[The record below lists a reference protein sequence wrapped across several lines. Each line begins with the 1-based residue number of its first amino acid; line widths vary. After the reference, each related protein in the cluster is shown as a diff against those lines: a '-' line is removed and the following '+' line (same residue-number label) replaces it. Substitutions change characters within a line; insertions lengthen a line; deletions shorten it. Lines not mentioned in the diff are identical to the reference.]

1 MTNKQA
7 NDLFLCVASDWSNA
21 EVSEGGSQ
29 LSLSKKSSRLIRSK
43 KKILHSVQWSVRQ
56 FRPNVEVE
64 VDDMTLEE
72 AVERVEADRWTMLTF
87 RCS

>member
-1 MTNKQA
+1 MVGQTK
-7 NDLFLCVASDWSNA
+7 V
-21 EVSEGGSQ
+21 
-29 LSLSKKSSRLIRSK
+29 
-43 KKILHSVQWSVRQ
+43 
-56 FRPNVEVE
+56 RPNVEVE